1 MSHIIGKKCIEEKDG
16 ACIEACPV
24 DCIVEGESQM
34 YIDPDVCIDC
44 GACVDV
50 CPVYAIYTTEQKAI
64 DSGELDSV
72 NANYNFFN
80 MQFNP

>member
-1 MSHIIGKKCIEEKDG
+1 MSHIIGKSCIGEKDG

-24 DCIVEGESQM
+24 DCIEEGNDQM

-44 GACVDV
+44 GACIEV
-50 CPVYAIYTTEQKAI
+50 CPVYAIYPTEQRAI
-64 DSGELDSV
+64 AAGEESSV
-72 NANYNFFN
+72 HANYSFFN